1 MPPQPPQVR
10 VGVGVFILSSPSTPS
25 PNSTSKNP
33 TFLLGIRL
41 NSHGSGTQALPG
53 GHLEFGETF
62 EECAIREVLEETG
75 LQITKPRFLTATND
89 FISSSSSSEEK
100 KEGGKEEE
108 EKEKKHYVTVFMV
121 CERLN
126 QEDEPEN
133 REPEKCGG
141 WEWVDWESLVK
152 WVEEEGKEEE
162 NKEDGM
168 RKKVFTPLISLIRQ
182 RPGLVPSTA
191 LSEQD

>member
-1 MPPQPPQVR
+1 M
-10 VGVGVFILSSPSTPS
+10 
-25 PNSTSKNP
+25 
-33 TFLLGIRL
+33 
-41 NSHGSGTQALPG
+41 
-53 GHLEFGETF
+53 
-62 EECAIREVLEETG
+62 EETG

-100 KEGGKEEE
+100 KEEEGEE
-108 EKEKKHYVTVFMV
+108 EKEEKDKKHYVTVFMV

-152 WVEEEGKEEE
+152 WVEEEEEE
-162 NKEDGM
+162 NKGDGM

-182 RPGLVPSTA
+182 RPGLVPCCTV
-191 LSEQD
+191 

>member
-1 MPPQPPQVR
+1 MPPQVR
-10 VGVGVFILSSPSTPS
+10 VGVGVFILSPSSSSTPNN
-25 PNSTSKNP
+25 PNSNPKNP

-62 EECAIREVLEETG
+62 EECAIREVMEETG
-75 LQITKPRFLTATND
+75 LQITKPKFLTATND
-89 FISSSSSSEEK
+89 FISSSSSGRK
-100 KEGGKEEE
+100 GEEE
-108 EKEKKHYVTVFMV
+108 DKKHYVTVFMV

-152 WVEEEGKEEE
+152 WVEEEGEE
-162 NKEDGM
+162 NKGDGM

-182 RPGLVPSTA
+182 RPGLVPCCTV
-191 LSEQD
+191 

>member
-1 MPPQPPQVR
+1 M
-10 VGVGVFILSSPSTPS
+10 
-25 PNSTSKNP
+25 
-33 TFLLGIRL
+33 
-41 NSHGSGTQALPG
+41 
-53 GHLEFGETF
+53 
-62 EECAIREVLEETG
+62 LEETG
-75 LQITKPRFLTATND
+75 LKITKPRFLTATND
-89 FISSSSSSEEK
+89 FISSSSSSEKKEGEKEGEK
-100 KEGGKEEE
+100 KE
-108 EKEKKHYVTVFMV
+108 EKKHYVTVFMV

-152 WVEEEGKEEE
+152 WVEEEGEEEEE

-191 LSEQD
+191 LSEQY

>member
-1 MPPQPPQVR
+1 M
-10 VGVGVFILSSPSTPS
+10 
-25 PNSTSKNP
+25 
-33 TFLLGIRL
+33 
-41 NSHGSGTQALPG
+41 
-53 GHLEFGETF
+53 
-62 EECAIREVLEETG
+62 EETG
-75 LQITKPRFLTATND
+75 LQITKPKFLTATND
-89 FISSSSSSEEK
+89 FISSSSSSSSSGRK
-100 KEGGKEEE
+100 GEEE
-108 EKEKKHYVTVFMV
+108 GEKKHYVTVFMV

-152 WVEEEGKEEE
+152 WVEEEEEE
-162 NKEDGM
+162 NKGDGM

>member
-1 MPPQPPQVR
+1 M
-10 VGVGVFILSSPSTPS
+10 
-25 PNSTSKNP
+25 
-33 TFLLGIRL
+33 
-41 NSHGSGTQALPG
+41 
-53 GHLEFGETF
+53 
-62 EECAIREVLEETG
+62 EETG
-75 LQITKPRFLTATND
+75 LKITKPRFLTATND
-89 FISSSSSSEEK
+89 FISSSSSEKK
-100 KEGGKEEE
+100 KEGGKEEVE
-108 EKEKKHYVTVFMV
+108 EKKHYVTVFMV

-152 WVEEEGKEEE
+152 WVEEEGEEE
-162 NKEDGM
+162 NKGDGM
-168 RKKVFTPLISLIRQ
+168 RKKVFAPLISLIRQ

>member
-1 MPPQPPQVR
+1 MPRQVR
-10 VGVGVFILSSPSTPS
+10 VGVGVFILSSTPS
-25 PNSTSKNP
+25 PTSFNSNPKNP

-75 LQITKPRFLTATND
+75 LQITKPKFLTATND
-89 FISSSSSSEEK
+89 FISSSSAASSGRKGEEGEDK
-100 KEGGKEEE
+100 KED
-108 EKEKKHYVTVFMV
+108 KKHYVTVFMV

-152 WVEEEGKEEE
+152 WVDDEGQEE
-162 NKEDGM
+162 NKGDGM

>member
-1 MPPQPPQVR
+1 M
-10 VGVGVFILSSPSTPS
+10 
-25 PNSTSKNP
+25 
-33 TFLLGIRL
+33 
-41 NSHGSGTQALPG
+41 
-53 GHLEFGETF
+53 
-62 EECAIREVLEETG
+62 EETG
-75 LQITKPRFLTATND
+75 LQITKPKFLTATND

-100 KEGGKEEE
+100 KEGGKED
-108 EKEKKHYVTVFMV
+108 KKHYVTVFMV

-152 WVEEEGKEEE
+152 WVDDEGEEE
-162 NKEDGM
+162 NKGGEM

>member
-1 MPPQPPQVR
+1 M
-10 VGVGVFILSSPSTPS
+10 
-25 PNSTSKNP
+25 
-33 TFLLGIRL
+33 
-41 NSHGSGTQALPG
+41 
-53 GHLEFGETF
+53 
-62 EECAIREVLEETG
+62 EETG
-75 LQITKPRFLTATND
+75 LKVTCPKFLTATND
-89 FISSSSSSEEK
+89 FISSSSSEK
-100 KEGGKEEE
+100 KEGEGEDKKED
-108 EKEKKHYVTVFMV
+108 KKHYVTVFMV

-152 WVEEEGKEEE
+152 WVEEEEEEE
-162 NKEDGM
+162 NKGDGM

>member
-1 MPPQPPQVR
+1 M
-10 VGVGVFILSSPSTPS
+10 
-25 PNSTSKNP
+25 
-33 TFLLGIRL
+33 
-41 NSHGSGTQALPG
+41 
-53 GHLEFGETF
+53 
-62 EECAIREVLEETG
+62 EETG
-75 LQITKPRFLTATND
+75 LQITKPKFLTATND

-100 KEGGKEEE
+100 KEEEE
-108 EKEKKHYVTVFMV
+108 EKKHYVTVFMV

-126 QEDEPEN
+126 REDEPEN

-152 WVEEEGKEEE
+152 WVEEEGKEE

>member
-1 MPPQPPQVR
+1 M
-10 VGVGVFILSSPSTPS
+10 
-25 PNSTSKNP
+25 
-33 TFLLGIRL
+33 
-41 NSHGSGTQALPG
+41 
-53 GHLEFGETF
+53 
-62 EECAIREVLEETG
+62 EETG

-89 FISSSSSSEEK
+89 FISSSSSEEK
-100 KEGGKEEE
+100 KEGEDKKED
-108 EKEKKHYVTVFMV
+108 KKHYVTVFMV

-152 WVEEEGKEEE
+152 WVEEEGEEE
-162 NKEDGM
+162 GIKGDGM

-182 RPGLVPSTA
+182 RPGLVPCCTV
-191 LSEQD
+191 

>member
-1 MPPQPPQVR
+1 M
-10 VGVGVFILSSPSTPS
+10 
-25 PNSTSKNP
+25 
-33 TFLLGIRL
+33 
-41 NSHGSGTQALPG
+41 
-53 GHLEFGETF
+53 
-62 EECAIREVLEETG
+62 LEETG

-100 KEGGKEEE
+100 KEGE
-108 EKEKKHYVTVFMV
+108 EKKHYVTVFMV

-152 WVEEEGKEEE
+152 WVEEEEE
-162 NKEDGM
+162 NKGDGM

>member
-1 MPPQPPQVR
+1 M
-10 VGVGVFILSSPSTPS
+10 
-25 PNSTSKNP
+25 
-33 TFLLGIRL
+33 
-41 NSHGSGTQALPG
+41 
-53 GHLEFGETF
+53 
-62 EECAIREVLEETG
+62 EETG
-75 LQITKPRFLTATND
+75 LKITKPKFLTATND
-89 FISSSSSSEEK
+89 FISSSSSS
-100 KEGGKEEE
+100 GGKGEEE
-108 EKEKKHYVTVFMV
+108 GEKKHYVTVFMV

-152 WVEEEGKEEE
+152 WVEEEEE
-162 NKEDGM
+162 NKGDGM

>member
-1 MPPQPPQVR
+1 M
-10 VGVGVFILSSPSTPS
+10 
-25 PNSTSKNP
+25 
-33 TFLLGIRL
+33 
-41 NSHGSGTQALPG
+41 
-53 GHLEFGETF
+53 
-62 EECAIREVLEETG
+62 LEETG
-75 LQITKPRFLTATND
+75 LQITKPKFLTATND
-89 FISSSSSSEEK
+89 FISSSSSEKK
-100 KEGGKEEE
+100 KEGGKEEVE
-108 EKEKKHYVTVFMV
+108 EKKHYVTVFMV

-152 WVEEEGKEEE
+152 WVEEEEEEEE
-162 NKEDGM
+162 NKGDGM

>member
-1 MPPQPPQVR
+1 M
-10 VGVGVFILSSPSTPS
+10 
-25 PNSTSKNP
+25 
-33 TFLLGIRL
+33 
-41 NSHGSGTQALPG
+41 
-53 GHLEFGETF
+53 
-62 EECAIREVLEETG
+62 LEETG

-89 FISSSSSSEEK
+89 FISSSSSSEEGGKGEEEGEDK
-100 KEGGKEEE
+100 KED
-108 EKEKKHYVTVFMV
+108 KKHYVTVFMT

-152 WVEEEGKEEE
+152 WVDDEGEEEEE
-162 NKEDGM
+162 NKGDGM
-168 RKKVFTPLISLIRQ
+168 RKKVFAPLISLIRQ

>member
-1 MPPQPPQVR
+1 M
-10 VGVGVFILSSPSTPS
+10 
-25 PNSTSKNP
+25 
-33 TFLLGIRL
+33 
-41 NSHGSGTQALPG
+41 
-53 GHLEFGETF
+53 
-62 EECAIREVLEETG
+62 EETG
-75 LQITKPRFLTATND
+75 LKITKPRFLTATND
-89 FISSSSSSEEK
+89 FISSSSSSEK

-108 EKEKKHYVTVFMV
+108 DKKHYVTVFMV

-141 WEWVDWESLVK
+141 WEWVDWESLVQ
-152 WVEEEGKEEE
+152 WVEGEEEGEEE
-162 NKEDGM
+162 NKGVEM

>member
-1 MPPQPPQVR
+1 M
-10 VGVGVFILSSPSTPS
+10 
-25 PNSTSKNP
+25 
-33 TFLLGIRL
+33 
-41 NSHGSGTQALPG
+41 
-53 GHLEFGETF
+53 
-62 EECAIREVLEETG
+62 LEETG
-75 LQITKPRFLTATND
+75 LKITKPKFLTATND

-100 KEGGKEEE
+100 KEGGKK
-108 EKEKKHYVTVFMV
+108 EKEGEKKHYVTVFMV

-152 WVEEEGKEEE
+152 WVDDDEEEE
-162 NKEDGM
+162 NKGDGM

>member
-1 MPPQPPQVR
+1 MPPQVR
-10 VGVGVFILSSPSTPS
+10 VGVGVFILSSSSSTPKS
-25 PNSTSKNP
+25 LNPNSNPKNP

-62 EECAIREVLEETG
+62 EECAIREVMEETG
-75 LQITKPRFLTATND
+75 LQITKPKFLTATND
-89 FISSSSSSEEK
+89 FISSSSSSSS
-100 KEGGKEEE
+100 GGKGEEE
-108 EKEKKHYVTVFMV
+108 EDKKHYVTVFMT

-126 QEDEPEN
+126 QEDEPVN

-162 NKEDGM
+162 NKEDGV

-191 LSEQD
+191 LSKQD

>member
-1 MPPQPPQVR
+1 M
-10 VGVGVFILSSPSTPS
+10 
-25 PNSTSKNP
+25 
-33 TFLLGIRL
+33 
-41 NSHGSGTQALPG
+41 
-53 GHLEFGETF
+53 
-62 EECAIREVLEETG
+62 LEETG
-75 LQITKPRFLTATND
+75 LQITRPRFLTATND
-89 FISSSSSSEEK
+89 FISSSSSGEK
-100 KEGGKEEE
+100 KEGGKEEVE
-108 EKEKKHYVTVFMV
+108 GEKKEEKKHYVTVFMV

-152 WVEEEGKEEE
+152 WVEEEE
-162 NKEDGM
+162 EDGM

>member
-1 MPPQPPQVR
+1 M
-10 VGVGVFILSSPSTPS
+10 
-25 PNSTSKNP
+25 
-33 TFLLGIRL
+33 
-41 NSHGSGTQALPG
+41 
-53 GHLEFGETF
+53 
-62 EECAIREVLEETG
+62 
-75 LQITKPRFLTATND
+75 D
-89 FISSSSSSEEK
+89 K
-100 KEGGKEEE
+100 KE
-108 EKEKKHYVTVFMV
+108 EKKHYVTVFMV

-152 WVEEEGKEEE
+152 WVEEEEEE
-162 NKEDGM
+162 NKGDGM

-182 RPGLVPSTA
+182 RPGLVPCTA

>member
-1 MPPQPPQVR
+1 M
-10 VGVGVFILSSPSTPS
+10 
-25 PNSTSKNP
+25 
-33 TFLLGIRL
+33 
-41 NSHGSGTQALPG
+41 
-53 GHLEFGETF
+53 
-62 EECAIREVLEETG
+62 LEETG
-75 LQITKPRFLTATND
+75 LQITKPKFLTATND
-89 FISSSSSSEEK
+89 FISSSSSEEEK
-100 KEGGKEEE
+100 KEGEEE
-108 EKEKKHYVTVFMV
+108 DKKHYVTVFMV

-152 WVEEEGKEEE
+152 WVEEEEGKEEE

>member
-1 MPPQPPQVR
+1 M
-10 VGVGVFILSSPSTPS
+10 
-25 PNSTSKNP
+25 
-33 TFLLGIRL
+33 
-41 NSHGSGTQALPG
+41 
-53 GHLEFGETF
+53 
-62 EECAIREVLEETG
+62 EETG
-75 LQITKPRFLTATND
+75 LKITKPRFLTATND

-100 KEGGKEEE
+100 KEGE
-108 EKEKKHYVTVFMV
+108 EKKHYVTVFMV

-141 WEWVDWESLVK
+141 WEWVDWESLVQ
-152 WVEEEGKEEE
+152 WVEEEGEEE
-162 NKEDGM
+162 NKGVEM

>member
-1 MPPQPPQVR
+1 M
-10 VGVGVFILSSPSTPS
+10 
-25 PNSTSKNP
+25 
-33 TFLLGIRL
+33 
-41 NSHGSGTQALPG
+41 
-53 GHLEFGETF
+53 
-62 EECAIREVLEETG
+62 EETG
-75 LQITKPRFLTATND
+75 LKITKPRFLTATND

-100 KEGGKEEE
+100 TEGGKGEVEGDN
-108 EKEKKHYVTVFMV
+108 KHYVTVFMV

-152 WVEEEGKEEE
+152 WVEEEEEEEE
-162 NKEDGM
+162 NKGDGM

-191 LSEQD
+191 LSEQY

>member
-1 MPPQPPQVR
+1 M
-10 VGVGVFILSSPSTPS
+10 
-25 PNSTSKNP
+25 
-33 TFLLGIRL
+33 
-41 NSHGSGTQALPG
+41 
-53 GHLEFGETF
+53 
-62 EECAIREVLEETG
+62 EETG
-75 LQITKPRFLTATND
+75 LQITKPKFLTATND
-89 FISSSSSSEEK
+89 FISSSSPSSS
-100 KEGGKEEE
+100 GGKEEE
-108 EKEKKHYVTVFMV
+108 EEEEEKKHYVTVFMV

-162 NKEDGM
+162 EEENKGDGM

>member
-1 MPPQPPQVR
+1 M
-10 VGVGVFILSSPSTPS
+10 
-25 PNSTSKNP
+25 
-33 TFLLGIRL
+33 
-41 NSHGSGTQALPG
+41 
-53 GHLEFGETF
+53 
-62 EECAIREVLEETG
+62 LEETG

-89 FISSSSSSEEK
+89 FILSSSPSFSEK
-100 KEGGKEEE
+100 KEGEEE
-108 EKEKKHYVTVFMV
+108 GEDKKEDKKHYVTVFMT

-152 WVEEEGKEEE
+152 WVDDGEEEE
-162 NKEDGM
+162 NKGDGM

>member
-1 MPPQPPQVR
+1 MPPQVR
-10 VGVGVFILSSPSTPS
+10 VGVGVFILSSSSSPSNP
-25 PNSTSKNP
+25 KNP

-75 LQITKPRFLTATND
+75 LQITKPNFLTATND
-89 FISSSSSSEEK
+89 FISSSSSS
-100 KEGGKEEE
+100 GGKKEEE
-108 EKEKKHYVTVFMV
+108 GEDKKEDKKHYVTVFMV

-152 WVEEEGKEEE
+152 WVDDEEEEE
-162 NKEDGM
+162 NKGDGM

-182 RPGLVPSTA
+182 RPGLVPCCTV
-191 LSEQD
+191 